1 MIRPPLNSGG
11 YVAAPVKAWFFQDY
25 VLYVEGVFPVHKS
38 VLKGAS
44 INGIVNPMA
53 TVTIQLPKGC
63 SGGIVAMR
71 SVSDRHVIAHGRN
84 LKTVLKKAS
93 KAGTTSP
100 ALMFVPNLSGRYV

>member
-1 MIRPPLNSGG
+1 MLLVSPESFLNSI
-11 YVAAPVKAWFFQDY
+11 
-25 VLYVEGVFPVHKS
+25 S
-38 VLKGAS
+38 S
-44 INGIVNPMA
+44 CGIFTRMA

-71 SVSDRHVIAHGRN
+71 SVGDRHVVAHGRS

-100 ALMFVPNLSGRYV
+100 ALMFVPNLNGRYVY

>member
-1 MIRPPLNSGG
+1 
-11 YVAAPVKAWFFQDY
+11 
-25 VLYVEGVFPVHKS
+25 
-38 VLKGAS
+38 
-44 INGIVNPMA
+44 MA

-71 SVSDRHVIAHGRN
+71 SVSDRHVIAHGRS

-100 ALMFVPNLSGRYV
+100 ALMFVPNLNGRYVY